1 MPSKLRLGK
10 TPALMA
16 ALVAL
21 CLGGPVVAKDATLEL
36 RCTVGHRK
44 EPQFQPSKITVM
56 LDLNRLTATVSD
68 DIMARSG
75 TKSVPGRIEALN
87 DKKITVT
94 WVVKNVV
101 LDQKLALPNTDG
113 QVQAQQRLTI
123 LENNKSFLITFSPS
137 GWYRKLIEQ
146 RTNVACTVVE

>member
-1 MPSKLRLGK
+1 LPSKLRLGK

-21 CLGGPVVAKDATLEL
+21 CLGGPVAAKDATLEL

-87 DKKITVT
+87 DKKITVSWQVNNPAYDKT
-94 WVVKNVV
+94 PGG
-101 LDQKLALPNTDG
+101 LQGKLHD
-113 QVQAQQRLTI
+113 VRQRLTI
-123 LENNKSFLITFSPS
+123 LMDGRTFLISLAHVV
-137 GWYRKLIEQ
+137 GGHRAEV
-146 RTNVACTVVE
+146 RADAACVMPE

>member
-1 MPSKLRLGK
+1 MPSKPRLGK
-10 TPALMA
+10 APALMA

-21 CLGGPVVAKDATLEL
+21 CLGGPVAAKDATLEL

-44 EPQFQPSKITVM
+44 EPQFQPAKITVM

-68 DIMARSG
+68 DVMARSG

-94 WVVKNVV
+94 WVVKNVTF
-101 LDQKLALPNTDG
+101 DPKLAVGKGGLAG
-113 QVQAQQRLTI
+113 AEQRLTI
-123 LENNKSFLITFSPS
+123 LKSNKAFLVTLASARWK
-137 GWYRKLIEQ
+137 GRAVEQ
-146 RTNVACTVVE
+146 RADLACTVVE